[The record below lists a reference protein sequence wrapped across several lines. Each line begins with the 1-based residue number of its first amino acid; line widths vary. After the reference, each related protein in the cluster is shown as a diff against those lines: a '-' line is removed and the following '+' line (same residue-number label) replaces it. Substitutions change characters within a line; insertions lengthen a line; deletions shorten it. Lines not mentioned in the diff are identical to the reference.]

1 MLHVRLLG
9 DLGLELDG
17 VPIDLPA
24 SRRARS
30 LLGLL
35 ALDRRPHARPQ
46 LAARFWPDVL
56 DESARTSL
64 RSALAA
70 LRRSLGPQ
78 ADRYLV
84 ATRESTGLTGDVE
97 TDVAEFERLRDAD
110 RLEEAMELWRGDLLS
125 GLDDDW
131 VLIARD
137 EWRQKVGG
145 VLGELATRAQNAG
158 DLQAALAHTRRIVA
172 LDPLSEEAQ
181 RALMSRLAATGD
193 RAAALVA
200 YNRYA
205 DRLRAE
211 LRIAPSPITRA
222 LAEQLRGS
230 GAEDRSAARDP
241 AVPVAPP
248 PSAAGTVTLLFTDL
262 VGSTELLDDLGDEQ
276 AEQLRRVHFGL
287 LREVALSH
295 AGQEVKSLGDGL
307 MVVFASSLDAAACAV
322 GIQRAV
328 DRRNRREGS
337 VPLSVRI
344 GLHVGEPIR
353 DEDDYFGT
361 SVVVAR
367 RLCDC
372 AKGGEILASELVRQ
386 LIGGRGR
393 FSFGPVGEL
402 SLKGLTQPVGAC
414 ELGWE
419 PIGEQPIPLPA
430 ELHLPQGTFVG
441 RHAEMEAVQKAWQQ
455 VRAGRATAIVVA
467 GDPGIGKTRLVA
479 EFCARAHSSGA
490 AILLGRSTEETL
502 APYQPFIEALRQYVS
517 SCPPDELLLQI
528 GPRRAILAKLVPELA
543 PAEGPTVHDRAETS
557 GEGERYELFDAVAS
571 LLREIAGSR
580 PTILVLDD
588 LHWADPSTLMLLRYV
603 ARAAGEVP
611 LLIVG
616 TYRQT
621 EVPEGHPLS
630 DTLAELRRARALTM
644 VSLAGLDTDHVAV
657 LIQDRGAQLAEAVVH
672 AVARR
677 TEGNPFFVEEVVR
690 HIDGDLEL
698 ALPESVKDL
707 LLRRLRRLDEPA
719 RQALAASAVLG
730 PEVELDV
737 LARVL
742 EASADEVLESMELA
756 LAERVLVESPHAIG
770 RYGFAHTLIRETI
783 YERLS
788 ATRRARLHQ
797 RAGQALEA
805 LRADRLDRYA
815 EQLAHH
821 FVRAGDEG
829 KSFEYRLHAARA
841 AARVYATHSAIA
853 HYDAAVETGGRLGLS
868 AALDERMRR
877 MLVERGWLCYVAG
890 DVEGCLA
897 DYQSALEAARSAGDL
912 RVQADV
918 LDRWAFIDKL
928 ADAERSEAQ
937 HREAL
942 AIAQELG
949 DSQLQ
954 IRVLSRLSLLLSNQL
969 DLEGALR
976 LGQRA
981 LELTRSTGDEHDR
994 ALAMDALKLAA
1005 LQLGEPDRLLE
1016 LTAELEAIERRSGE
1030 LWYLQWTLLESAFAP
1045 LARARW
1051 DAAEKRLAEALA
1063 ITTRIDD
1070 ALCRPL
1076 IHDATGWLERGRGH
1090 YARAL
1095 SEGRTAIELAAPGKR
1110 DRWSAWTHA
1119 TFGWT
1124 LLELRAAQDAVEVL
1138 ERALAASELATDRF
1152 RAAGHLAWARAL
1164 AGDRAGA
1171 TSAAAVAGETLSR
1184 LRAPPGGSF
1193 LFGFGAIVALARA
1206 ELAAGRGE
1214 RAEVLLAPVRAAAQ
1228 RLGWREADAA
1238 ASLVLGLS
1246 HQALGRSD
1254 DARGSLARALKV
1266 SRDHC
1271 LPGIEWEACAA
1282 LGLHAESDL
1291 IVERLARQVGD
1302 DRLAEQ
1308 LLRAAQR

>member
-1 MLHVRLLG
+1 M
-9 DLGLELDG
+9 
-17 VPIDLPA
+17 
-24 SRRARS
+24 
-30 LLGLL
+30 
-35 ALDRRPHARPQ
+35 

-70 LRRSLGPQ
+70 LRRSLGPE
-78 ADRYLV
+78 ADRYLL
-84 ATRESTGLTGDVE
+84 ATRERAGLTDHVE
-97 TDVAEFERLRDAD
+97 TDVAEFDLLRRAD
-110 RLEEAMELWRGDLLS
+110 RLEEALELWRGDLLS

-131 VLIARD
+131 VLVARD
-137 EWRQKVGG
+137 EWRQKVGA

-158 DLQAALAHTRRIVA
+158 DLHAALAHTRRIVA

-222 LAEQLRGS
+222 LAEELRGS
-230 GAEDRSAARDP
+230 GAEDKSAAREP
-241 AVPVAPP
+241 AAPIAAP
-248 PSAAGTVTLLFTDL
+248 TSAAGTVTLLFTDL
-262 VGSTELLDDLGDEQ
+262 VGSTELLDNLGDDQ
-276 AEQLRRVHFGL
+276 AEHLRRLHFGL

-307 MVVFASSLDAAACAV
+307 MVAFASSLDAAACAI

-328 DRRNRREGS
+328 EQRNRRDGS
-337 VPLSVRI
+337 VRLSVRI

-361 SVVVAR
+361 SVVVAK
-367 RLCDC
+367 RLCDR
-372 AKGGEILASELVRQ
+372 AEGGQIIASELLRQ
-386 LIGGRGR
+386 LIGGRGG
-393 FSFGPVGEL
+393 FSFRPVGSL
-402 SLKGLTQPVGAC
+402 SLKGLTRPVSAC

-419 PIGEQPIPLPA
+419 PIGEQRIPLPA
-430 ELHLPQGTFVG
+430 ELHRPQATFVG
-441 RHAEMEAVQKAWQQ
+441 RQAEMAAIEKAWDQ
-455 VRAGRATAIVVA
+455 VRAGRAATVVVA

-479 EFCARAHSSGA
+479 EFCERAHSSGA
-490 AILLGRSTEETL
+490 AVLLGRSTEETL
-502 APYQPFIEALRQYVS
+502 APYQPFIEALRHYAS
-517 SCPPDELLLQI
+517 SCPADELLLQI
-528 GPRRAILAKLVPELA
+528 GPRRAMLAKLVPELA
-543 PAEGPTVHDRAETS
+543 ATEGPTVHDRAETP

-571 LLREIAGSR
+571 LLREVASSR

-588 LHWADPSTLMLLRYV
+588 VHWADGSTLMLLRYV
-603 ARAAGEVP
+603 ARAVGEAP
-611 LLIVG
+611 LLILG
-616 TYRQT
+616 TYRET

-657 LIQDRGAQLAEAVVH
+657 LIQERGAQLAEGVVH

-690 HIDGDLEL
+690 QIDGDLEL
-698 ALPESVKDL
+698 VLPESVKDL
-707 LLRRLRRLDEPA
+707 LLRRLRRLDDPA
-719 RQALAASAVLG
+719 RRALAACAVLG
-730 PEVELDV
+730 PEIELDV
-737 LARVL
+737 LERVL
-742 EASADEVLESMELA
+742 EATGDELLELMELA
-756 LAERVLVESPHAIG
+756 VAERVLVESSDAIG
-770 RYGFAHTLIRETI
+770 RYAFAHALIRETI
-783 YERLS
+783 YEQLS
-788 ATRRARLHQ
+788 ATRRARMHQ
-797 RAGQALEA
+797 RAGEALEA
-805 LRADRLDRYA
+805 LRTDRLDRYA

-829 KSFEYRLHAARA
+829 KSFEYRLRAARA
-841 AARVYATHSAIA
+841 AARVNATHSAIA
-853 HYDAAVETGGRLGLS
+853 HYDAAAETGGRLGLS
-868 AALDERMRR
+868 AAIDDRMRR
-877 MLVERGWLCYVAG
+877 MLVERGWLRYVAG

-897 DYQSALEAARSAGDL
+897 DYECALEAARSAGDV
-912 RVQADV
+912 RVEADV

-969 DLEGALR
+969 DLEGAVR
-976 LGQRA
+976 LGHRA
-981 LELTRSTGDEHDR
+981 LELARGSGDERDR

-1030 LWYLQWTLLESAFAP
+1030 LWYLQWTLLESAFAH
-1045 LARARW
+1045 LARAHW

-1063 ITTRIDD
+1063 IAARIDD

-1076 IHDATGWLERGRGH
+1076 VHDATGWLERGRGH

-1095 SEGRTAIELAAPGKR
+1095 SEGRTAIELAAPGER

-1138 ERALAASELATDRF
+1138 ERALAASELLTDRF

-1164 AGDRAGA
+1164 AGDSAGA
-1171 TSAAAVAGETLSR
+1171 TSAAGVAGETLSR
-1184 LRAPPGGSF
+1184 LRAPPGGAF

-1206 ELAAGRGE
+1206 ELAAGRAE
-1214 RAEVLLAPVRAAAQ
+1214 RVQVLLAPVGAAAQ
-1228 RLGWREADAA
+1228 RLGWREADAS
-1238 ASLVLGLS
+1238 ASLVLGLG
-1246 HQALGRSD
+1246 HQALSRSD
-1254 DARGSLARALKV
+1254 EARGSLTRALTV
-1266 SRDHC
+1266 SRDHG

-1282 LGLHAESDL
+1282 LGLRAESDA
-1291 IVERLARQVGD
+1291 IVSRLAGQVGD
-1302 DRLAEQ
+1302 DRLAGE
-1308 LLRAAQR
+1308 LLHAAQR

>member
-1 MLHVRLLG
+1 MLHIRLLG
-9 DLGLELDG
+9 DLELDLDG
-17 VPIDLPA
+17 VRIDPPA

-35 ALDRRPHARPQ
+35 ALDRRLHPRPQ

-64 RSALAA
+64 RSALSA
-70 LRRSLGPQ
+70 LRRSLGPE

-84 ATRESTGLTGDVE
+84 ATRERAGLTDHVD
-97 TDVAEFERLRDAD
+97 TDVAEFERLRDAE
-110 RLEEAMELWRGDLLS
+110 RLEEAVELWRGDLLA

-131 VLIARD
+131 VLVARD

-158 DLQAALAHTRRIVA
+158 DLHAALAHTRRIVA

-222 LAEQLRGS
+222 LAEELRGS
-230 GAEDRSAARDP
+230 GAQDKSEAREP
-241 AVPVAPP
+241 AVSVGVPASV
-248 PSAAGTVTLLFTDL
+248 AGTVTLLFTDL

-307 MVVFASSLDAAACAV
+307 MVAFASSVDAAACAI

-328 DRRNRREGS
+328 DRRNRGEGS
-337 VPLSVRI
+337 VRLSVRI

-367 RLCDC
+367 RLCDR
-372 AKGGEILASELVRQ
+372 AEGGQILASELVRQ
-386 LIGGRGR
+386 LIGGRGG
-393 FSFGPVGEL
+393 FSFRPVGEL
-402 SLKGLTQPVGAC
+402 SLKGFTEAVGAC

-419 PIGEQPIPLPA
+419 RIGEQRIPLPA
-430 ELHLPQGTFVG
+430 ELHRPRGTFVG
-441 RHAEMEAVQKAWQQ
+441 RQAEMAAIQKAWEQ
-455 VRAGRATAIVVA
+455 VRAGRATAVFVA

-490 AILLGRSTEETL
+490 AVLLGRSTEETL
-502 APYQPFIEALRQYVS
+502 APYQPFIEALRHYVA
-517 SCPPDELLLQI
+517 SCPADELLLQI
-528 GPRRAILAKLVPELA
+528 GPRRAILAKLVPELGTA
-543 PAEGPTVHDRAETS
+543 DGPAVHDRAEAP

-571 LLREIAGSR
+571 LLREVAGSR

-588 LHWADPSTLMLLRYV
+588 VHWADSSTLVLLRYV
-603 ARAAGEVP
+603 ARAVGAAP
-611 LLIVG
+611 LLILG
-616 TYRQT
+616 TYRET

-657 LIQDRGAQLAEAVVH
+657 LIQDRGAQLAEGVVH

-698 ALPESVKDL
+698 VLPESVKDL
-707 LLRRLRRLDEPA
+707 VVRRLRRLDAPA

-730 PEVELDV
+730 PEIELDV

-742 EASADEVLESMELA
+742 EATTDELLESMDLA
-756 LAERVLVESPHAIG
+756 LTERVLVESPDAIG
-770 RYGFAHTLIRETI
+770 HYGFAHALIRETI

-788 ATRRARLHQ
+788 VTRRARLHE

-829 KSFEYRLHAARA
+829 KSFEYRLRAARA
-841 AARVYATHSAIA
+841 AARVNATQSAIA

-868 AALDERMRR
+868 AAIDERMRR
-877 MLVERGWLCYVAG
+877 MLVERGWLRYVAG
-890 DVEGCLA
+890 DVEGGLG
-897 DYQSALEAARSAGDL
+897 DYQCALEAARSAADVF
-912 RVQADV
+912 VQADV

-937 HREAL
+937 HRQAL
-942 AIAQELG
+942 AMAQELG

-969 DLEGALR
+969 DLEGAVR
-976 LGQRA
+976 LGDRA
-981 LELTRSTGDEHDR
+981 LELARASGNERDR

-1063 ITTRIDD
+1063 ITTRINDP
-1070 ALCRPL
+1070 LCRPL
-1076 IHDATGWLERGRGH
+1076 IHDATGWLERGRGD

-1095 SEGRTAIELAAPGKR
+1095 YEGRTAIELAAPGKR

-1164 AGDRAGA
+1164 AGDREGA
-1171 TSAAAVAGETLSR
+1171 TSAAGVADETLSR
-1184 LRAPPGGSF
+1184 LRAPPGGAF

-1206 ELAAGRGE
+1206 ELAAGRDE
-1214 RAEVLLAPVRAAAQ
+1214 RVEVLLAPVCAAAQ
-1228 RLGWREADAA
+1228 RLGWHEADAS
-1238 ASLVLGLS
+1238 ASLVLGLC

-1254 DARGSLARALKV
+1254 EARGWLTRALNV
-1266 SRDHC
+1266 SQDHS

-1282 LGLHAESDL
+1282 LGLRAESDA
-1291 IVERLARQVGD
+1291 IVKRLARHVGD
-1302 DRLAEQ
+1302 DRLAGQ

>member
-9 DLGLELDG
+9 DLELELDG
-17 VPIDLPA
+17 VPIDPPA

-35 ALDRRPHARPQ
+35 ALDRRLHPRPQ

-70 LRRSLGPQ
+70 LRRSLGPE

-84 ATRESTGLTGDVE
+84 ATRERAGVTDHVK
-97 TDVAEFERLRDAD
+97 TDVAEFERLHDAD

-131 VLIARD
+131 VLVARD
-137 EWRQKVGG
+137 EWRQKVGV

-158 DLQAALAHTRRIVA
+158 DLHAALSHTRRIVA

-211 LRIAPSPITRA
+211 LRIAPSPTTRA
-222 LAEQLRGS
+222 LAEELRGS
-230 GAEDRSAARDP
+230 AAEDKPAAREP
-241 AVPVAPP
+241 AVALAAPT
-248 PSAAGTVTLLFTDL
+248 SAAGTVTLLFTDL

-307 MVVFASSLDAAACAV
+307 MVAFASSLDAAACAI

-328 DRRNRREGS
+328 DRRNRQEGS
-337 VPLSVRI
+337 VALNVRI
-344 GLHVGEPIR
+344 GLHAGEPIR

-361 SVVVAR
+361 SVVVAK
-367 RLCDC
+367 RLCDH
-372 AKGGEILASELVRQ
+372 AEGGQILASELVRQ
-386 LIGGRGR
+386 LIGGRGG
-393 FSFGPVGEL
+393 FSFRPVGEL
-402 SLKGLTQPVGAC
+402 SLKGLTEPVGAC

-419 PIGEQPIPLPA
+419 PIGARRIPLPA
-430 ELHLPQGTFVG
+430 ELHRPLGTFVG
-441 RHAEMEAVQKAWQQ
+441 RQAEMAAIQKAWEQ
-455 VRAGRATAIVVA
+455 VRAGRATAVFVA

-479 EFCARAHSSGA
+479 EFCARAHASGA
-490 AILLGRSTEETL
+490 AVLLGRSTEETL
-502 APYQPFIEALRQYVS
+502 APYQPFIEALRHYVA
-517 SCPPDELLLQI
+517 SCPADELLLQI
-528 GPRRAILAKLVPELA
+528 GPRRAILAKLVPELGA
-543 PAEGPTVHDRAETS
+543 ADGPAVHDRAETP

-571 LLREIAGSR
+571 LLREVAGSR

-588 LHWADPSTLMLLRYV
+588 VHWADGSTLLLLRYV
-603 ARAAGEVP
+603 ARAVGAAP
-611 LLIVG
+611 LLILG
-616 TYRQT
+616 TYRET

-630 DTLAELRRARALTM
+630 DTLAELRRARTLTV

-657 LIQDRGAQLAEAVVH
+657 LIQDRGAQLAEGVVH

-690 HIDGDLEL
+690 HIDADLEL
-698 ALPESVKDL
+698 VLPESVKDL
-707 LLRRLRRLDEPA
+707 LLRRLRRLDDPA

-730 PEVELDV
+730 PEIELDV
-737 LARVL
+737 LAHVL
-742 EASADEVLESMELA
+742 EATADELLESMDLA
-756 LAERVLVESPHAIG
+756 LAERVLVESPDAIG
-770 RYGFAHTLIRETI
+770 RYTFAHALIRETI

-805 LRADRLDRYA
+805 LRTDRLDRYA

-821 FVRAGDEG
+821 FVRAGDEV
-829 KSFEYRLHAARA
+829 KSFEYRLRAARA
-841 AARVYATHSAIA
+841 AARVNATHRAIA
-853 HYDAAVETGGRLGLS
+853 HYDAAVETAGRLGLS
-868 AALDERMRR
+868 AATDERLRQ
-877 MLVERGWLCYVAG
+877 MLVERGWVRYVAG

-897 DYQSALEAARSAGDL
+897 DYECALEAARSAGDVF
-912 RVQADV
+912 VQADV

-928 ADAERSEAQ
+928 ADAARSEAQ

-942 AIAQELG
+942 AMAQELG

-969 DLEGALR
+969 DLEGAVR
-976 LGQRA
+976 LGHRA
-981 LELTRSTGDEHDR
+981 LELARASGDERDR

-1016 LTAELEAIERRSGE
+1016 LTAELEVVERRSGE

-1051 DAAEKRLAEALA
+1051 DAAEKRLLEALA

-1076 IHDATGWLERGRGH
+1076 IHDATGWLERGRGR

-1095 SEGRTAIELAAPGKR
+1095 SEGRTAVELAAPGER

-1124 LLELRAAQDAVEVL
+1124 LLELRAAHDAVEVL

-1152 RAAGHLAWARAL
+1152 RAAGHLAWARTL

-1171 TSAAAVAGETLSR
+1171 TRAAGVAAETLSR
-1184 LRAPPGGSF
+1184 LRAPPGGAF

-1206 ELAAGRGE
+1206 ELAAGRVE
-1214 RAEVLLAPVRAAAQ
+1214 RVEGLLSPVAAAAQ
-1228 RLGWREADAA
+1228 RLGWREADAS
-1238 ASLVLGLS
+1238 ASLVLGLG
-1246 HQALGRSD
+1246 HLAVGRTD
-1254 DARGSLARALKV
+1254 EARGWFTRALEI
-1266 SRDHC
+1266 SREHS

-1282 LGLHAESDL
+1282 LGLRAESDA

-1302 DRLAEQ
+1302 DRLAGQ
-1308 LLRAAQR
+1308 LLHAAQR

>member
-1 MLHVRLLG
+1 
-9 DLGLELDG
+9 
-17 VPIDLPA
+17 
-24 SRRARS
+24 
-30 LLGLL
+30 
-35 ALDRRPHARPQ
+35 
-46 LAARFWPDVL
+46 
-56 DESARTSL
+56 
-64 RSALAA
+64 
-70 LRRSLGPQ
+70 
-78 ADRYLV
+78 
-84 ATRESTGLTGDVE
+84 
-97 TDVAEFERLRDAD
+97 
-110 RLEEAMELWRGDLLS
+110 MELWRGDLLS

-131 VLIARD
+131 VLVARD

-145 VLGELATRAQNAG
+145 VLGELASRAQNAG
-158 DLQAALAHTRRIVA
+158 DLHAALAHTRRIVA

-205 DRLRAE
+205 DRLRGE

-222 LAEQLRGS
+222 LAEELRGS
-230 GAEDRSAARDP
+230 GAEDKSVPREP
-241 AVPVAPP
+241 AVAVAAPT
-248 PSAAGTVTLLFTDL
+248 SAAGTVTLLFTDL

-307 MVVFASSLDAAACAV
+307 MVAFASSVDAAACAI

-328 DRRNRREGS
+328 DRRNRREGN
-337 VPLSVRI
+337 VRLTVRI

-353 DEDDYFGT
+353 DEDDFFGT

-367 RLCDC
+367 RLCDR
-372 AKGGEILASELVRQ
+372 AEGGQILASELVRQ
-386 LIGGRGR
+386 LIGGRGG
-393 FSFGPVGEL
+393 FSFRPVGEL
-402 SLKGLTQPVGAC
+402 SLKGFTHPVGAC

-419 PIGEQPIPLPA
+419 PIGEQRIPLPA
-430 ELHLPQGTFVG
+430 ELHRPLGTFVG
-441 RHAEMEAVQKAWQQ
+441 RQAEMAAIEKAWEQ
-455 VRAGRATAIVVA
+455 VRTGRATAVVVT

-490 AILLGRSTEETL
+490 VVLLGRSTEETL
-502 APYQPFIEALRQYVS
+502 APYQPFIEALRHYVA
-517 SCPPDELLLQI
+517 SCAADELLLQI
-528 GPRRAILAKLVPELA
+528 GPRRAILAKLVPELGA
-543 PAEGPTVHDRAETS
+543 TDGPAVPDRAETP

-571 LLREIAGSR
+571 LLREVAGSR

-588 LHWADPSTLMLLRYV
+588 VHWADASTLMLLRYV
-603 ARAAGEVP
+603 ARAAGAAP
-611 LLIVG
+611 LLILG
-616 TYRQT
+616 TYRET

-630 DTLAELRRARALTM
+630 DTLAELRRARALT
-644 VSLAGLDTDHVAV
+644 VVFLAGLDTDHVAV
-657 LIQDRGAQLAEAVVH
+657 LIQDRGAQLAEGVVQ

-698 ALPESVKDL
+698 VLPESVKDL
-707 LLRRLRRLDEPA
+707 LLRRLRRLDAPA
-719 RQALAASAVLG
+719 RHALAASAVLG
-730 PEVELDV
+730 PEIELDV

-742 EASADEVLESMELA
+742 EVSADELLESMDLA
-756 LAERVLVESPHAIG
+756 LAERVLVESPDAIG
-770 RYGFAHTLIRETI
+770 RYGFAHALIRETI
-783 YERLS
+783 YGRLS

-797 RAGQALEA
+797 RAGEALEA

-815 EQLAHH
+815 ERLAHH
-821 FVRAGDEG
+821 FVRAGDDG
-829 KSFEYRLHAARA
+829 KSFDYRLRAARA
-841 AARVYATHSAIA
+841 AARVNATHSAIA
-853 HYDAAVETGGRLGLS
+853 HYDAAVETGERLGLS
-868 AALDERMRR
+868 AASDERMRQ
-877 MLVERGWLCYVAG
+877 MLVERGWLRYVAG

-897 DYQSALEAARSAGDL
+897 DYQCALEAARSTGDVF
-912 RVQADV
+912 VQADV

-928 ADAERSEAQ
+928 ADAARSEAQ

-969 DLEGALR
+969 DLEGAVG
-976 LGQRA
+976 LGHRA
-981 LELTRSTGDEHDR
+981 LELARASGDERDR

-1051 DAAEKRLAEALA
+1051 DAAEKRLAEALT
-1063 ITTRIDD
+1063 ITTRIGD

-1076 IHDATGWLERGRGH
+1076 IHDATGWLERGRGR

-1124 LLELRAAQDAVEVL
+1124 LLDLRAGQDALEVL
-1138 ERALAASELATDRF
+1138 ERALAASELLTDRF
-1152 RAAGHLAWARAL
+1152 RAAGHLAWACAL
-1164 AGDRAGA
+1164 AGDRAG
-1171 TSAAAVAGETLSR
+1171 TTRAAGVAGETLSR
-1184 LRAPPGGSF
+1184 LRAPPGGTF

-1206 ELAAGRGE
+1206 ELAAGRAE
-1214 RAEVLLAPVRAAAQ
+1214 RVEVLLAPVCAAAQ
-1228 RLGWREADAA
+1228 RLGWREADAS

-1246 HQALGRSD
+1246 HQALGRTD
-1254 DARGSLARALKV
+1254 EARGFITDALTI
-1266 SRDHC
+1266 SRDHT

-1282 LGLHAESDL
+1282 LGLRAESDA
-1291 IVERLARQVGD
+1291 IIEGLARQLGD
-1302 DRLAEQ
+1302 DRLAQQ
-1308 LLRAAQR
+1308 LLHAAQR